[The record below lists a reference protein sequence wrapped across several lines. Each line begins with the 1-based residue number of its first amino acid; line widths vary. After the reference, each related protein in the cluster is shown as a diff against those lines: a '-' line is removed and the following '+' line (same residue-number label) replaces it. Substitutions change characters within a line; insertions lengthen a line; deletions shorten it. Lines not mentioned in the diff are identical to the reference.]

1 LTLPAPLPKHAAK
14 LKDFTVPETVEY
26 RREGPIAV
34 VVVNHPPVNALNIPM
49 RKGLVEALQRARE
62 DREVEAVVIAA
73 AGRTFIAGADITEF
87 NKPPVPPTT
96 IDVIEAIDA
105 MPKPVVA
112 ALHGTPLGGG
122 LEVALGCHFRVAAP
136 GTRLGLPEIKLG
148 LMPGAGGTQRLPR
161 LVGMDK
167 AMAMI
172 LSGDPIDAD
181 DALKYGLVDEIASGE
196 LLPAA
201 IAFATNVVATKK
213 PLSRAREREEK
224 LKDLRA
230 NPAKFDE
237 MAAPYLKRSRGQHAP
252 ARAIEALR
260 WTIDVPVADALIR
273 ERDTFLE
280 LKNGD
285 QSKAQRHIFFAEREA
300 AKVADLPK
308 DVKPRDI
315 KSAAVIGGGTM
326 GGGIAMCFAN
336 AGIPV
341 TILETSDEALKRGL
355 NIVAKNYQASAKRG
369 GLSSEDVDIRLG
381 LMTGTTD
388 TSSLGHADMVIEA
401 VFEDMGVKREVFGKL
416 DAATK
421 PDAILATNTSY
432 LDVNEIAHFTQRPQS
447 VLGMHFFSPAN
458 VMKLL
463 EIVRGADTRPEML
476 ATAIS
481 VARKIGKVPV
491 VVGVCHGFVG
501 NRILR
506 VRSTEAERLLLEG
519 ALPQDIDGALTAFG
533 FPLGPFGVTDLA
545 GLDISWRM
553 RKAQGARAEIADQLC
568 EMGRFGQK
576 TGKGFYLYET
586 GSRAPK
592 PDPEVEALIVA
603 TSKRLGI
610 ERKQMS
616 REEIT
621 ERLLFPMIN
630 EGARIL
636 EEGIAQR
643 PSDIDV
649 IWVYGYGF
657 PAWRG
662 GLMYYADQVGLPRI
676 RDRLTEFAGITGDR
690 KLEPAPLLVK
700 LANEGGSFGSLN
712 KKD

>member
-1 LTLPAPLPKHAAK
+1 MP
-14 LKDFTVPETVEY
+14 DVVEF

-34 VVVNHPPVNALNIPM
+34 ITVNNPPVNALNSAM
-49 RKGLVEALQRARE
+49 RKGLTEALQHARE
-62 DREVEAVVIAA
+62 DAAVEAAVIAA

-87 NKPPVPPTT
+87 NKPPIPPTT
-96 IDVIEAIDA
+96 IDVIETIDA

-122 LEVALGCHFRVAAP
+122 PEVALGCHSRVAAP
-136 GTRLGLPEIKLG
+136 NTRLGLPEIKLG

-161 LVGMDK
+161 LIGLEK

-181 DALKYGLVDEIASGE
+181 EALKLGLVDEIAAGD
-196 LLPAA
+196 LVAA
-201 IAFATNVVATKK
+201 TIAFAKNIVATKR
-213 PLSRAREREEK
+213 PLSRVRDREDK
-224 LKDLRA
+224 LAALRA

-237 MAAPYLKRSRGQHAP
+237 MAAPYLKRTRGQHAP
-252 ARAIEALR
+252 AKAIEALR
-260 WTIDVPVADALIR
+260 WTLDVPVAEALIR
-273 ERDTFLE
+273 ERDTFLA
-280 LKNGD
+280 LKNGE

-300 AKVADLPK
+300 AKVSDLPK

-315 KSAAVIGGGTM
+315 KSAGVIGSGTM

-355 NIVAKNYQASAKRG
+355 DIVAKNYQASAKRG

-381 LMTGTTD
+381 MMTGTTD
-388 TSSLGHADMVIEA
+388 AKALGHADMVIEA
-401 VFEDMGVKREVFGKL
+401 VFEDMGVKRDVFGKL
-416 DAATK
+416 DQVSK

-432 LDVNEIAHFTQRPQS
+432 LDVNEIAHFTHRPES

-458 VMKLL
+458 VMRLL
-463 EIVRGADTRPEML
+463 EIVRGADTKPELL

-519 ALPQDIDGALTAFG
+519 ALPQDIDGALTSFG

-576 TGKGFYLYET
+576 TGKGFYLYEA
-586 GSRAPK
+586 GSRTPK

-610 ERKQMS
+610 DRRNLS
-616 REEIT
+616 RDEIT

-630 EGARIL
+630 EGTRIL

-643 PSDIDV
+643 PGDIDV

-662 GLMYYADQVGLPRI
+662 GPMYYADRVGLPYI
-676 RDRLTEFAGITGDR
+676 RDKLIEFANVTGDK

-700 LANEGGSFGSLN
+700 LANEGKDFGSLSG
-712 KKD
+712 KD

>member
-1 LTLPAPLPKHAAK
+1 MP
-14 LKDFTVPETVEY
+14 DVVEF

-34 VVVNHPPVNALNIPM
+34 ITVNNPPVNALNSAM
-49 RKGLVEALQRARE
+49 RKGLTEALQHARE
-62 DREVEAVVIAA
+62 DAAVEAAVIAA

-87 NKPPVPPTT
+87 NKPPIPPTT
-96 IDVIEAIDA
+96 IDVIETIDA

-136 GTRLGLPEIKLG
+136 NTRLGLPEIKLG

-161 LVGMDK
+161 LIGLEK

-181 DALKYGLVDEIASGE
+181 EALKLGLVDEIAAGD
-196 LLPAA
+196 LVAA
-201 IAFATNVVATKK
+201 TIAFAKNIVATKR
-213 PLSRAREREEK
+213 PLSRVRDREDK
-224 LKDLRA
+224 LAALRA

-237 MAAPYLKRSRGQHAP
+237 MAAPYLKRTRGQHAP
-252 ARAIEALR
+252 AKAIEALR
-260 WTIDVPVADALIR
+260 WTLDVPVAEALIR
-273 ERDTFLE
+273 ERDTFLA
-280 LKNGD
+280 LKNGE

-300 AKVADLPK
+300 AKVSDLPK

-315 KSAAVIGGGTM
+315 KSAGVIGSGTM

-355 NIVAKNYQASAKRG
+355 DIVAKNYQASAKRG

-381 LMTGTTD
+381 MMTGTTD
-388 TSSLGHADMVIEA
+388 AKALGHADMVIEA
-401 VFEDMGVKREVFGKL
+401 VFEDMGVKRDVFGKL
-416 DAATK
+416 DQVSK

-432 LDVNEIAHFTQRPQS
+432 LDVNEIAHFTHRPES

-458 VMKLL
+458 VMRLL
-463 EIVRGADTRPEML
+463 EIVRGADTKPELL

-519 ALPQDIDGALTAFG
+519 ALPQDIDGALTSFG

-576 TGKGFYLYET
+576 TGKGFYLYEA
-586 GSRAPK
+586 GSRTPK

-610 ERKQMS
+610 DRRNLS
-616 REEIT
+616 RDEIT

-630 EGARIL
+630 EGTRIL

-643 PSDIDV
+643 PGDIDV

-662 GLMYYADQVGLPRI
+662 GPMYYADRVGLPYI
-676 RDRLTEFAGITGDR
+676 RDKLIEFANVTGDK

-700 LANEGGSFGSLN
+700 LANEGKDFGSLSG
-712 KKD
+712 KD

>member
-1 LTLPAPLPKHAAK
+1 
-14 LKDFTVPETVEY
+14 VPDVVEF
-26 RREGPIAV
+26 RREGAIAV
-34 VVVNHPPVNALNIPM
+34 ITVNHPPVNALNNAM
-49 RKGLVEALQRARE
+49 RRGLVEALDRARNDTE
-62 DREVEAVVIAA
+62 IKGVVIAA

-87 NKPPVPPTT
+87 NLPAVSPTT

-122 LEVALGCHFRVAAP
+122 LEVALGCHFRVAAS

-161 LVGMDK
+161 LVGMDR

-172 LSGDPIDAD
+172 LSGDPIGAD
-181 DALKYGLVDEIASGE
+181 DAKSYGLVDEIISGD
-196 LLPAA
+196 LVSSAV
-201 IAFATNVVATKK
+201 AFASEVIAKK
-213 PLSRAREREEK
+213 RPVSRARDRDDK
-224 LKDLRA
+224 LADLRT
-230 NPAKFDE
+230 NPAKYDE
-237 MAAPYLKRSRGQHAP
+237 LAMPYAKRARGLHAP
-252 ARAIEALR
+252 AKALEALR
-260 WTIDVPVADALIR
+260 WTLDVPVAEALIR
-273 ERDTFLE
+273 ERDAFIE
-280 LKNGD
+280 LKNGA

-308 DVKPRDI
+308 DVKALDVKR
-315 KSAAVIGGGTM
+315 AAVIGAGTM

-341 TILETSDEALKRGL
+341 TIVETNTDALKRGL
-355 NIVAKNYQASAKRG
+355 DLVAKNYQASAKRG
-369 GLSSEDVDIRLG
+369 GMSAEDVETRTG
-381 LMTGTTD
+381 LMHGTTD
-388 TSSLGHADMVIEA
+388 MGEIADADMVIEA
-401 VFEDMGVKREVFGKL
+401 VFEDIGVKREVLGKL
-416 DAATK
+416 DANGK
-421 PDAILATNTSY
+421 PGAVLATNTSY
-432 LDVNEIAHFTQRPQS
+432 LDVNEIADFTDRPQS

-458 VMKLL
+458 VMRLL
-463 EIVRGADTRPEML
+463 EIVRGADTDPQTL

-481 VARKIGKVPV
+481 IARKIGKVPV

-506 VRSTEAERLLLEG
+506 VRSTEAE
-519 ALPQDIDGALTAFG
+519 LPQDVDGALTAFG
-533 FPLGPFGVTDLA
+533 FPLGPFGVSDLA

-576 TGKGFYLYET
+576 TGKGFYLYEA

-603 TSKRLGI
+603 TSRRLGI
-610 ERKQMS
+610 ARRALS
-616 REEIT
+616 RDEIT

-643 PSDIDV
+643 PGDIDV

-662 GLMYYADQVGLPRI
+662 GLMYYADQVGLPYI
-676 RDRLTEFAGITGDR
+676 RDRLTEFAKQTGDS
-690 KLEPAPLLVK
+690 KQEPATLLRR
-700 LANEGGSFGSLN
+700 LADEGRGFGSLG
-712 KKD
+712 KDN

>member
-1 LTLPAPLPKHAAK
+1 
-14 LKDFTVPETVEY
+14 VPEVVEF

-34 VVVNHPPVNALNIPM
+34 ITVNNPPVNALNSAM
-49 RKGLVEALQRARE
+49 RKGLTEALQRARE
-62 DREVEAVVIAA
+62 DAAVEAVVIAA

-96 IDVIEAIDA
+96 IDVIETIDA

-161 LVGMDK
+161 LVGLDK

-181 DALKYGLVDEIASGE
+181 DALKFGLVDQIASGD
-196 LLPAA
+196 LLAA
-201 IAFATNVVATKK
+201 AVAFAKDIVAKKK
-213 PLSRAREREEK
+213 PLSRARDREDK
-224 LKDLRA
+224 LAPLRA
-230 NPAKFDE
+230 SPAKFDE

-252 ARAIEALR
+252 AKAIEALR
-260 WTIDVPVADALIR
+260 WTLDVPVTEALIR
-273 ERDTFLE
+273 ERDTFLA
-280 LKNGD
+280 LKNGE

-315 KSAAVIGGGTM
+315 KSAGVVGSGTM

-341 TILETSDEALKRGL
+341 TILETSEEALKRGL
-355 NIVAKNYQASAKRG
+355 DIVAKNYQASAKRG

-388 TSSLGHADMVIEA
+388 AAALGRADMVIEA
-401 VFEDMGVKREVFGKL
+401 VFEDMDVKRDVFGKL
-416 DAATK
+416 DQMSK

-432 LDVNEIAHFTQRPQS
+432 LDVNEIARFTHRPES

-458 VMKLL
+458 VMRLL
-463 EIVRGADTRPEML
+463 EIVRGADTKPELL

-519 ALPQDIDGALTAFG
+519 ALPQDIDGALTSFG

-576 TGKGFYLYET
+576 TGKGFYLYEA
-586 GSRAPK
+586 GSRTPK

-610 ERKQMS
+610 ERRNLS

-643 PSDIDV
+643 PGDIDV

-662 GLMYYADQVGLPRI
+662 GPMYYSDQVGLPYI
-676 RDRLTEFAGITGDR
+676 RDKLTAFARITGDK

-700 LANEGGSFGSLN
+700 LASEGKGFGSLSG
-712 KKD
+712 KD